1 MQHLSEVDFHQPV
14 AIARITLAVIL
25 DALRTEC
32 ESGNLVGRGVALLGI
47 SNGHIELELLERTRQ
62 ERKPPAVVVVPVVV
76 PARFRAFWIELVV
89 SGVVLVFD
97 EVARAQRP
105 ANDIDI
111 PKAPAFSGRGWR
123 VGGTLAYKNRPSLA
137 YVVGIE
143 AIFKIYVG
151 L

>member
-1 MQHLSEVDFHQPV
+1 MDFHQPV
-14 AIARITLAVIL
+14 AIARIAIAVVL
-25 DALRTEC
+25 DALRAEC
-32 ESGNLVGRGVALLGI
+32 ESGNLDGRGVALLGI
-47 SNGHIELELLERTRQ
+47 SHGHIELLERTRQ

-76 PARFRAFWIELVV
+76 PVRFRAFWIELVV
-89 SGVVLVFD
+89 SGVALVFD
-97 EVARAQRP
+97 EVARVQRT
-105 ANDIDI
+105 ANDFNI